1 MQKTKKG
8 TSEEVDIKNK
18 RNVELYKSGDSGAVS
33 RLYEDNY
40 SFVKMQ
46 LKAKISGDDY
56 LVEDLSQDVMM
67 KMISNLDSYNISET
81 KFRSWLS
88 SICFSVFVDY
98 YRSLKVRGGTSY
110 LDFSSAGYE
119 EKESGVVYNVVASNS
134 CDGMREILRSE
145 SINLVRDAVNRISNL
160 NQKRALK
167 KFLEGK
173 KYEEIASEMGENIN
187 TVKGYIFRAKETLR
201 SSDCLA
207 DFC

>member
-8 TSEEVDIKNK
+8 ASEEADIKNK
-18 RNVELYKSGDSGAVS
+18 RNVELYKSGDRLAIS

-46 LKAKISGDDY
+46 LKGKINGDDY

-67 KMISNLDSYNISET
+67 KMMSNLDSYNISET

-98 YRSLKVRGGTSY
+98 YRSLKARAGTSY

-119 EKESGVVYNVVASNS
+119 EKESGIVYNVVASNS

-160 NQKRALK
+160 KQKRALK